1 VARSR
6 SLFDAAGLP
15 EGFRIQDGFL
25 TESEESSLA
34 ERFRS
39 MEFHDVRMRGVTARR
54 RVIQYGY
61 QYSFETFQMTE
72 GPPVPE
78 FLLPIGDRAA
88 AFAEVPAHELSEV
101 LVTEY
106 SPGAAIGWHRDAP
119 GFGIVVGVSLLAP
132 ARFRFR
138 RGETGA
144 RDNAEARLEPRSI
157 YVLSGPARTEWQHS
171 IPAVGALR
179 YSITFRTIRKRGRRA
194 RDAGSG
200 MRDPE

>member
-1 VARSR
+1 VARSQT
-6 SLFDAAGLP
+6 LFDAGNLP

-25 TESEESSLA
+25 TEAEESSLV
-34 ERFRS
+34 ERFGS

-61 QYSFETFQMTE
+61 KYSFETFKMTE
-72 GPPVPE
+72 GPPVAE
-78 FLLPIGDRAA
+78 FLRPLGDRAA
-88 AFAEVPAHELSEV
+88 DFAELPAHELSEV

-106 SPGAAIGWHRDAP
+106 RPGAAIGWHRDAP

-138 RGETGA
+138 RGQTGA
-144 RDNAEARLEPRSI
+144 WENAEVTLEPRSI
-157 YVLSGPARTEWQHS
+157 YLLRGPARTEWQHS
-171 IPAVGALR
+171 IPPVGALR
-179 YSITFRTIRKRGRRA
+179 YSVTFRTIRTGGRHA
-194 RDAGSG
+194 RDAGSA